1 MELIQDTAVF
11 IIGPEN
17 LHNKFL
23 AYVIERE
30 LKAKCI
36 LFPQI
41 DKFVEQRKDQILN
54 SLKKRLYLLL
64 IDSIH
69 TSLEEVLRHLSSYMH
84 NSNIHVAL
92 FNLSVN
98 TGIERNG
105 LAKNI
110 KGFFYKDDG
119 LELFLKGIKIIL
131 LDELWI
137 SRKLLSKYVLQSF
150 KDKQEVVKEK
160 NNLTQREIE
169 ILSMVSLGST
179 NEEISES
186 LNLSLSTVKTHLYNI
201 YKKINVKNRFNAA
214 IWASTNI

>member
-1 MELIQDTAVF
+1 MDLQQDAAVF
-11 IIGPEN
+11 IIGAEN

-23 AYVIERE
+23 AYVIQRE
-30 LKAKCI
+30 LKIKCL
-36 LFPQI
+36 LFPI
-41 DKFVEQRKDQILN
+41 IEKFVEQRKDQLLN
-54 SLKKRLYLLL
+54 SLKKRSYLLL

-69 TSLEEVLRHLSSYMH
+69 TSFEEVLRHLSSYMH
-84 NSNIHVAL
+84 RKDIFVGL
-92 FNLSVN
+92 FNLSEN
-98 TGIERNG
+98 SGIEKNG

-119 LELFLKGIKIIL
+119 LELFLKGIKTL
-131 LDELWI
+131 LADELWV
-137 SRKLLSKYVLQSF
+137 SRKLLSKFVLQSF

-186 LNLSLSTVKTHLYNI
+186 LNLSLSTVKTHLYNV
-201 YKKINVKNRFNAA
+201 YRKIKVKNRFNAA
-214 IWASTNI
+214 MWASQNL

>member
-1 MELIQDTAVF
+1 MDLQHDAAVF

-30 LKAKCI
+30 LKTQCA
-36 LFPQI
+36 LFPVI
-41 DKFVEQRKDQILN
+41 EKFVKQRKDQLLN

-69 TSLEEVLRHLSSYMH
+69 TSFEEVLRHLSLYMH
-84 NSNIHVAL
+84 NKDIFVAL
-92 FNLSVN
+92 FNLSENSGV
-98 TGIERNG
+98 ERNG

-119 LELFLKGIKIIL
+119 LELFLKGIKTIL
-131 LDELWI
+131 ADELWV
-137 SRKLLSKYVLQSF
+137 SRKLLSKFVLQSF
-150 KDKQEVVKEK
+150 KDKQEVVREK

-169 ILSMVSLGST
+169 ILAMVSLGST

-201 YKKINVKNRFNAA
+201 YKKIKVKNRFNAA
-214 IWASTNI
+214 MWASHNL